1 MKDTL
6 LQYAANKITPDPGA
20 PEWYFFL
27 IIISVIVSIFGYTWL
42 TLKFPKRIDS
52 SAKEDRHKPH
62 QEQPGAPMSA
72 RELSQFQK
80 MIEIQFKNFEQV
92 LETKLASV
100 AETTSLQIRLIDQKV
115 SNIQEAETHQLHR
128 LEQLVDE
135 GFTCVHRRIDR
146 HIEAHNEIEEKYN
159 GA

>member
-27 IIISVIVSIFGYTWL
+27 IIISVIISIFGYTWL

-52 SAKEDRHKPH
+52 STKEDRHKPH
-62 QEQPGAPMSA
+62 QEQTGAPMPA

-92 LETKLASV
+92 LETKLESV

-115 SNIQEAETHQLHR
+115 SNIQETETHQLRR

-159 GA
+159 DT

>member
-6 LQYAANKITPDPGA
+6 LQYAANKITPAPGA

-27 IIISVIVSIFGYTWL
+27 IIISIIVSIFGYTWL
-42 TLKFPKRIDS
+42 TLKFPKRINS
-52 SAKEDRHKPH
+52 STKEDHHKPH
-62 QEQPGAPMSA
+62 QEQSGVPMSD

-80 MIEIQFKNFEQV
+80 IVEIQFKNFEQV

-100 AETTSLQIRLIDQKV
+100 TETTSLQIRLIDQKV
-115 SNIQEAETHQLHR
+115 STIQEAETRQLHR
-128 LEQLVDE
+128 LEQIVDE

-146 HIEAHNEIEEKYN
+146 HIEAHTEIEEKHN
-159 GA
+159 GV

>member
-27 IIISVIVSIFGYTWL
+27 IIISIIVSIFGYTWL

-62 QEQPGAPMSA
+62 QEQSGASMSD
-72 RELSQFQK
+72 RELSQLQK
-80 MIEIQFKNFEQV
+80 IVEIQFKNFEQV

-100 AETTSLQIRLIDQKV
+100 TETTSLQIRLVDQKV
-115 SNIQEAETHQLHR
+115 STIQEAETRQLHR

-146 HIEAHNEIEEKYN
+146 HIEAHNELEEKYN
-159 GA
+159 GV

>member
-6 LQYAANKITPDPGA
+6 LQYAANKITPAPGA

-27 IIISVIVSIFGYTWL
+27 IVISIIVSIFGYIWL
-42 TLKFPKRIDS
+42 TLKFPKSINS
-52 SAKEDRHKPH
+52 STKEDRHKPH
-62 QEQPGAPMSA
+62 QEQPGAPMSD

-80 MIEIQFKNFEQV
+80 IIEIQFKNFEQV

-100 AETTSLQIRLIDQKV
+100 SETTSLQIRLIDQKV
-115 SNIQEAETHQLHR
+115 STIQEAETRQLHR

-146 HIEAHNEIEEKYN
+146 HIEAHNELEEKYN
-159 GA
+159 GV

>member
-1 MKDTL
+1 
-6 LQYAANKITPDPGA
+6 
-20 PEWYFFL
+20 
-27 IIISVIVSIFGYTWL
+27 
-42 TLKFPKRIDS
+42 
-52 SAKEDRHKPH
+52 
-62 QEQPGAPMSA
+62 MSA

-115 SNIQEAETHQLHR
+115 SNIQETETHQLHR

-159 GA
+159 GT